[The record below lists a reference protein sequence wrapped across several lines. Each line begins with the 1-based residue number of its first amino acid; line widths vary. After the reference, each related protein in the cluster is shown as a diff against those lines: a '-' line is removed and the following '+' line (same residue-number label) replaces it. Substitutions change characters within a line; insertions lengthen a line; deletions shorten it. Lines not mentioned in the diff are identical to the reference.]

1 MGITLRNGKP
11 ITKVLSDK
19 VTIPPEP
26 YHRPDDWLP
35 IPEMDGSLDEIYILN
50 GVGLNC
56 LNQIYFV
63 LTVNQPATID
73 WGDGTTTEINTTS
86 QTTYNHKYSYEDI
99 PDSSWTEHNQTKQVL
114 IYISAPRG
122 SVKLAQLQTAYYYT
136 NSDGVRA
143 QYDVDSSTDIYQISA
158 DVESC
163 EAHCSRDRHSEE
175 PQHKNLEVFDWKG
188 ELTNTSM
195 SYMFIACS
203 SLQSIPQLDTSKV
216 TDMSYMFIACYSL
229 QSIPQL
235 DTSNVTSMSSMFSYC
250 SSLQSI
256 PQLDTSKVTDMSS
269 MFSSCYSLQ
278 SIPQLD
284 TSKVTDMSYMF
295 SYCSSLTNPTAYNAG
310 AASQSSITLSNLSNS
325 TMMTKQQIIDLIN
338 SICPNTVSGHT
349 RTIQLGTTLQGYLA
363 NCYVKDSGTKYTVIL
378 ATSDTT
384 REAGATYYTYNK
396 VTGEYTEYTGE
407 LEAGK
412 NYQKLI
418 TATWNKYVICES
430 TDEGAMLALDWTRNI
445 KNWTVS

>member
-86 QTTYNHKYSYEDI
+86 QTIYNHKYSYEDI

-114 IYISAPRG
+114 IHISAPRD
-122 SVKLAQLQTAYYYT
+122 SVSYVRFRTEYYYT
-136 NSDGVRA
+136 NSDGVTVK
-143 QYDVDSSTDIYQISA
+143 YNESVSNDIYQVSA
-158 DVESC
+158 NVKTSMVVFSTDNFSGHPRLANAEI
-163 EAHCSRDRHSEE
+163 
-175 PQHKNLEVFDWKG
+175 FDWKG
-188 ELTNTSM
+188 KLTN
-195 SYMFIACS
+195 
-203 SLQSIPQLDTSKV
+203 DT
-216 TDMSYMFIACYSL
+216 
-229 QSIPQL
+229 
-235 DTSNVTSMSSMFSYC
+235 MSSMFYY
-250 SSLQSI
+250 
-256 PQLDTSKVTDMSS
+256 
-269 MFSSCYSLQ
+269 CYSLQ

-295 SYCSSLTNPTAYNAG
+295 NYCYSLTNPTAYNAG
-310 AASQSSITLSNLSNS
+310 ASSQSSITLSSLSNS
-325 TMMTKQQIIDLIN
+325 TMMTKQQIVDLIN
-338 SICPNTVSGHT
+338 SICPNTVSGNT

-384 REAGATYYTYNK
+384 RETGATYYTYNK

-430 TDEGAMLALDWTRNI
+430 TDKGAMLALDWTRNI

>member
-216 TDMSYMFIACYSL
+216 TDMSYMF
-229 QSIPQL
+229 
-235 DTSNVTSMSSMFSYC
+235 
-250 SSLQSI
+250 
-256 PQLDTSKVTDMSS
+256 
-269 MFSSCYSLQ
+269 
-278 SIPQLD
+278 
-284 TSKVTDMSYMF
+284 

>member
-11 ITKVLSDK
+11 IIRVLSDK
-19 VTIPPEP
+19 VAIPPEP

-35 IPEMDGSLDEIYILN
+35 IPEMNESFDEIYILN

-73 WGDGTTTEINTTS
+73 WGDGTSTEITATS
-86 QTTYNHKYSYEDI
+86 RTTYNHKYSYEDI

-114 IYISAPRG
+114 IHIKAPRG
-122 SVKLAQLQTAYYYT
+122 SVTYMSFSAPYYYT
-136 NSDGVRA
+136 NSDGVRVR
-143 QYDVDSSTDIYQISA
+143 YNDDTSTDIYQISG
-158 DVESC
+158 DIKECNTV
-163 EAHCSRDRHSEE
+163 CSAGSY
-175 PQHKNLEVFDWKG
+175 PKNKNLEIFDWKG
-188 ELTNTSM
+188 KLTNTNM
-195 SYMFIACS
+195 SYMFNS
-203 SLQSIPQLDTSKV
+203 
-216 TDMSYMFIACYSL
+216 CYSL

-235 DTSNVTSMSSMFSYC
+235 DTSNVTSMSSMFS
-250 SSLQSI
+250 
-256 PQLDTSKVTDMSS
+256 
-269 MFSSCYSLQ
+269 SCYSLQ

-284 TSKVTDMSYMF
+284 TSNVTNMSSMF
-295 SYCSSLTNPTAYNAG
+295 SYCYSLTNPIVYNAG
-310 AASQSSITLSNLSNS
+310 ASSQKSIVLSDFSNCA
-325 TMMTKQQIIDLIN
+325 MMTKQQIVDLIN
-338 SICPNTVSGHT
+338 SICPNTVSGNT

-378 ATSDTT
+378 ATSDTIK
-384 REAGATYYTYNK
+384 EAGATYYTYNK

-407 LEAGK
+407 LETGK
-412 NYQKLI
+412 QYQKLI

-430 TDEGAMLALDWTRNI
+430 TDEGAMLTLDWARNI